1 MIEDFLDEDGKLLI
15 EPAEPK
21 TQADLDR
28 VISLGKP
35 KHVIDKFAE
44 LVTKS
49 NNLEYIYDYVYYL
62 NAKYDFDLNGEGDEP
77 QEPVK
82 PEEIKVDP
90 VSLRSYPS
98 IEEQLDY
105 IYHNGLTKWKSNMI
119 KPVKDAHPKY

>member
-1 MIEDFLDEDGKLLI
+1 MLDDFLDEDGRLLI

-28 VISLGKP
+28 VIKLGKP
-35 KHVIDKFAE
+35 KHVIDEFAE

-49 NNLEYIYDYVYYL
+49 NNLKYVYDYAYYL
-62 NAKYDFDLNGEGDEP
+62 NAKYDFDLTGEGDEP

-82 PEEIKVDP
+82 PVAIKVNP

-119 KPVKDAHPKY
+119 KPVKDAHPKD